1 MPVLR
6 VCHTVCFH
14 SFDNAAGSNNTVISQ
29 RRVAGVNG
37 AFATANNLGGEIG
50 SPGVMAVMPEPKSAA
65 GAAGTARIT
74 QLFNAAPMGPP
85 TLSDIQTLSAV
96 EWLVGTNAADKLR
109 VLRLGSRRLIE
120 VTRTGKIDSSFDFV
134 NILAHNGIEGVTVGA
149 KGNINLVAEQL
160 QHAFA
165 VGISNP
171 QSQLIVLTAPVP
183 EPATCALMLAGL
195 GLVAF

>member
-1 MPVLR
+1 
-6 VCHTVCFH
+6 
-14 SFDNAAGSNNTVISQ
+14 
-29 RRVAGVNG
+29 
-37 AFATANNLGGEIG
+37 
-50 SPGVMAVMPEPKSAA
+50 MAVMPEPKSAA

>member
-1 MPVLR
+1 M
-6 VCHTVCFH
+6 
-14 SFDNAAGSNNTVISQ
+14 D
-29 RRVAGVNG
+29 
-37 AFATANNLGGEIG
+37 
-50 SPGVMAVMPEPKSAA
+50 
-65 GAAGTARIT
+65 
-74 QLFNAAPMGPP
+74 
-85 TLSDIQTLSAV
+85 
-96 EWLVGTNAADKLR
+96 
-109 VLRLGSRRLIE
+109 
-120 VTRTGKIDSSFDFV
+120 
-134 NILAHNGIEGVTVGA
+134 A